1 MYIYICIVI
10 YIYMYSY
17 LYIYI
22 AIKLINHGRTIPYK
36 CRLKKVY
43 ASELSQTSI
52 PWISWS
58 FPYGFPPWS
67 VLERSR
73 LSTTTDSATYSEPTY
88 HTATG
93 AAKLVG
99 EEVAQVRGVETE
111 RTMGRWQNP
120 VENEDLI
127 GISWVYN
134 GIIEGVLMG
143 FHSDSMGF
151 HEI

>member
-1 MYIYICIVI
+1 M
-10 YIYMYSY
+10 
-17 LYIYI
+17 
-22 AIKLINHGRTIPYK
+22 
-36 CRLKKVY
+36 
-43 ASELSQTSI
+43 
-52 PWISWS
+52 
-58 FPYGFPPWS
+58 
-67 VLERSR
+67 
-73 LSTTTDSATYSEPTY
+73 
-88 HTATG
+88 
-93 AAKLVG
+93 G